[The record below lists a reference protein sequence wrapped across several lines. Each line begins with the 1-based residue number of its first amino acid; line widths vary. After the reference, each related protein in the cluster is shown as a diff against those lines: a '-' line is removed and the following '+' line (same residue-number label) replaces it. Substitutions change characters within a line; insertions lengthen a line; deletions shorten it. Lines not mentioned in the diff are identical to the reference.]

1 MLNETTPEPRYD
13 CPVCIG
19 APMHKLKITHKHRGE
34 VLTLDCCKRCG
45 GVWFD
50 AGEIQQAQHITSPR
64 VRQQI
69 TQHTTYGNSYCQSC
83 HTLMDRNLDQCPSCG
98 WQNQI
103 ACPVCEKTLKRTQH
117 KQLTLDVCH
126 HCQGVWFDQ
135 VELSALW
142 NHVLDTNESSKT
154 NQDKPLPYG
163 PNPVTG
169 AAGQTAVKGV
179 ADSVAY
185 GVEGLLTN
193 SDLAQYMVNTTGKV
207 AQRSLE
213 TLAQTPE
220 IAGGTV
226 KSLAEVTGSAL
237 ETMADP
243 PAIATV
249 FLEVTGEVAGGMTEA
264 LAEILAGLFTP

>member
-1 MLNETTPEPRYD
+1 MPETKAFEPRYD

-19 APMHKLKITHKHRGE
+19 TPMHKLTITHKRKGE

-50 AGEIQQAQHITSPR
+50 AGEIQLAQQITSPR

-69 TQHTTYGNSYCQSC
+69 TQHATYGNSYCHSC

-103 ACPVCEKTLKRTQH
+103 ACPVCEKKLKRTQH

-126 HCQGVWFDQ
+126 HCKGVWFDQ
-135 VELSALW
+135 VELYALW
-142 NHVLDTNESSKT
+142 NRVLDGSSKP
-154 NQDKPLPYG
+154 NQDTPLPSN
-163 PNPVTG
+163 PNPVAN
-169 AAGQTAVKGV
+169 AAGQTVAEGV
-179 ADSVAY
+179 TDGVAY
-185 GVEGLLTN
+185 GVESLLIN
-193 SDLAQYMVNTTGKV
+193 SDLAQYMVNTTGQV
-207 AQRSLE
+207 AQRSVE

-226 KSLAEVTGSAL
+226 ESLAEVTGSAL
-237 ETMADP
+237 ETMADLP
-243 PAIATV
+243 EIATAV
-249 FLEVTGEVAGGMTEA
+249 LEVTGEVAGSITEA
-264 LAEILAGLFTP
+264 LAEILAGLFT